1 MTRILEAEPFESK
14 GSKDGVELK
23 WDSEDKDKAWYTKR
37 VLRFKPN
44 PELPE
49 NVVNTLKRDFPVLK
63 GVLTL
68 ECNEA
73 TEPYLEMKFA
83 RPDFKYR
90 IPQWVKIEEE

>member
-1 MTRILEAEPFESK
+1 MQKSSIKRLMNKVLLLI
-14 GSKDGVELK
+14 GSRRKK
-23 WDSEDKDKAWYTKR
+23 KAWKTKR
-37 VLRFKPN
+37 VLRFQPN

-73 TEPYLEMKFA
+73 TEPYLELKFA
-83 RPDFKYR
+83 RPDFKYC
-90 IPQWVKIEEE
+90 IPQWGKIKEE

>member
-1 MTRILEAEPFESK
+1 M
-14 GSKDGVELK
+14 
-23 WDSEDKDKAWYTKR
+23 
-37 VLRFKPN
+37 
-44 PELPE
+44 
-49 NVVNTLKRDFPVLK
+49 K

-90 IPQWVKIEEE
+90 IPHWVKIEEEKISNVPC